1 MCCTGALG
9 VTGVGVTG
17 VGVTGVGE
25 TRRLPPGHV
34 G

>member
-34 G
+34 A